1 MAVNAP
7 NPKPLNPSASP
18 YTRAEASVSSP
29 FLPPNSGMIV
39 IPSKVP
45 QLSQEIY
52 GSHPQQ
58 LQSQLAWVTRSVPT
72 MVPGFLAN
80 PYLSVQHQLTQA
92 WVYQEATACY
102 NIYRQPLTVPYPHLY
117 YSDSEN
123 QGTCCTPGENLK
135 ESEAVKFEERV
146 KCEDCYSGVLG
157 NVEKRVFGGGAR
169 RFVAPPRLRAKRRD
183 SGVFLGEK
191 LWVPKTESKLYGE
204 NSGDDQGLSAKEEDG
219 GKDALCNRYKN
230 SVFPCHTNAYLPVV
244 LLPARDGWRQTAPSI
259 VGRRVDPAFPL
270 ERGFGFPAPPM
281 DLGLWLV
288 YASGV

>member
-39 IPSKVP
+39 LPSKLP

-92 WVYQEATACY
+92 WVYQEATAYY
-102 NIYRQPLTVPYPHLY
+102 NIYRQPFTVPYPHLH
-117 YSDSEN
+117 YSDSGN
-123 QGTCCTPGENLK
+123 QGTCCTPGENSK

-204 NSGDDQGLSAKEEDG
+204 SSGDDQGLSAKEEDG
-219 GKDALCNRYKN
+219 VLSCSTDEVFLAGKTTLMIKN
-230 SVFPCHTNAYLPVV
+230 IPN
-244 LLPARDGWRQTAPSI
+244 Q
-259 VGRRVDPAFPL
+259 
-270 ERGFGFPAPPM
+270 
-281 DLGLWLV
+281 LG
-288 YASGV
+288 